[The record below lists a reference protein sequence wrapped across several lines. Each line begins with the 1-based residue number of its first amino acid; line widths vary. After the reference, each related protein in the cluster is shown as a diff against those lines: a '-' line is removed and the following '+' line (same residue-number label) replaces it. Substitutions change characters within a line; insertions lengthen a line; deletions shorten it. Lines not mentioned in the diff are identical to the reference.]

1 MKISELLSF
10 QTISPSL
17 SVENKEELLE
27 KMIDLFRPRLG
38 KHEFECVKEAI
49 LEREKVMS
57 TGVGKGI
64 ALPHGKTP
72 EIEENM
78 AAFAV
83 LKKPVVYDGSNYPPV
98 DLVFMLAGS
107 GLNNS
112 EHIRLLSRISTL
124 LNRDEFTARIRAC
137 LSADEILNEFRK
149 EES

>member
-1 MKISELLSF
+1 MKISELLSID
-10 QTISPSL
+10 TIYPALPAES
-17 SVENKEELLE
+17 KEGLLE
-27 KMIDLFRPRLG
+27 EMIALFRPHLST
-38 KHEFECVKEAI
+38 KEFESVHSAI

-57 TGVGKGI
+57 TGVGKGV

-72 EIEENM
+72 EIEENI

-83 LKKPVVYDGSNYPPV
+83 LKTPIKYDNTQFPPV

-112 EHIRLLSRISTL
+112 EHIKLLSRISTL

-137 LSADEILNEFRK
+137 KTAKEILQEFQK